1 MLLSNEK
8 ITELVVDFK
17 ALADEGRLKIVL
29 YLMSGKKSVGEITNA
44 MGASQSATSH
54 QLRILKDAKIL
65 QVEKCGNMNYY
76 FVSDDHVKQII
87 QKSVEHLDC

>member
-1 MLLSNEK
+1 MLLSDSK
-8 ITELVVDFK
+8 IMELVTDFK
-17 ALADEGRLKIVL
+17 ALADQGRLKIVL
-29 YLMSGKKSVGEITNA
+29 YLMSGKKSVGDITNA

-65 QVEKCGNMNYY
+65 QVEKCGNMSYY